1 MLAFCTVCVLCGTIL
16 VLWRQVTPLAARLLT
31 VLEARAAIHT
41 PQPIVAID
49 EPMPSYAKEL
59 IASESEPWARA
70 DLEKLLRDYYSMTH
84 DWTIAVARAQ
94 QAIADAP
101 VYTGVLLS

>member
-1 MLAFCTVCVLCGTIL
+1 MVAFCTVCVLCGTIL
-16 VLWRQVTPLAARLLT
+16 VLWRQVAPLAMRLLT
-31 VLEARAAIHT
+31 VLEARSAIPA
-41 PQPIVAID
+41 PQPIVATD

-59 IASESEPWARA
+59 IASESEAWARA

-94 QAIADAP
+94 QAIEDAP
-101 VYTGVLLS
+101 AYTGVLFS